1 MKPNLDPAND
11 EWMNPP
17 HCIHVVIP
25 FIPPT
30 SNNIYVT
37 IWKRKQVVKS
47 KEAVA
52 FHSRFVSEVV
62 PKYLPWL
69 SRMSKSP
76 DTIYQVS
83 TYFYLDQ
90 WDIFNK
96 GWFQTP
102 RKAQTRYKKMDT
114 GNRLKLIHDCLSDAL
129 GVDDSHFFNL
139 TAAKAPAQ
147 EYGVEPSVH
156 IYVAALPV
164 PKDPVGSQTL
174 MAV

>member
-1 MKPNLDPAND
+1 MTSPDPATD
-11 EWMNPP
+11 PWMNPP
-17 HCIHVVIP
+17 QCLRIVIP

-37 IWKRKQVVKS
+37 VWKRKQIVKS

-52 FHSRFVSEVV
+52 FHSKFVSEVV

-69 SRMSKSP
+69 SRMSNAVE
-76 DTIYQVS
+76 TIYQVG
-83 TYFYLDQ
+83 TFFFLDQ
-90 WDIFNK
+90 WDILNK

-129 GVDDSHFFNL
+129 GVDDSHFFSL
-139 TAAKAPAQ
+139 AAQKLSAQ
-147 EYGVEPSVH
+147 EYGVEPQVH
-156 IYVAALPV
+156 LYVSMIQP
-164 PKDPVGSQTL
+164 PRDPI
-174 MAV
+174 